1 MLRMA
6 GRPMIIIFHCHCV
19 YTCAPLYFKNDSK
32 LKFWFWHRWLVKYWD
47 LSNDV
52 LCPPDTVPIIPL
64 EWTNCN
70 YLIGGLK
77 ATERIVALQFINW

>member
-6 GRPMIIIFHCHCV
+6 GGPAIIIFHCHCI
-19 YTCAPLYFKNDSK
+19 YTCAPLYFKSDSK
-32 LKFWFWHRWLVKYWD
+32 LKFWFWYRWLVKCWD
-47 LSNDV
+47 LFSDV

-64 EWTNCN
+64 EWILCN

-77 ATERIVALQFINW
+77 ARK